1 MPKRPRQSGQATYQQ
16 CSISPS
22 SQEECPASTPGQP
35 ESPVS
40 DGFQV
45 KLDDENPTVGIILCK
60 IKNDALVELTLP
72 KDANVYPGIR
82 FIFLQKRNSRK
93 D

>member
-1 MPKRPRQSGQATYQQ
+1 LIDLKIGKITHGDLGQMQIYVNYYDR
-16 CSISPS
+16 
-22 SQEECPASTPGQP
+22 E
-35 ESPVS
+35 VR
-40 DGFQV
+40 
-45 KLDDENPTVGIILCK
+45 LDDEHPTVGIILCK

-82 FIFLQKRNSRK
+82 SIFLQKRNSRR